1 MWTQY
6 PIYCSLIVFV
16 TILLTLKEHF
26 TPLKQKGVLIWCI
39 LRKLDLS
46 EFDNSNQYIMRWSSG
61 RFGKWGKALLQWEVC
76 MRKHLAISVFPY
88 TTLIWEKTIL
98 YQTVLVMANINP
110 ISCDK
115 QRTFSNL
122 EYVLHKIKREV
133 FL

>member
-1 MWTQY
+1 MN
-6 PIYCSLIVFV
+6 
-16 TILLTLKEHF
+16 TISDLLQPHIFCDHF
-26 TPLKQKGVLIWCI
+26 INTWRTFYSPKQKGVLIWCI

-46 EFDNSNQYIMRWSSG
+46 EIDNSNQYIMRWSSS
-61 RFGKWGKALLQWEVC
+61 RFGKWGKDLFQWEVC

-98 YQTVLVMANINP
+98 YQTVLVMANIKP

-122 EYVLHKIKREV
+122 EYVLHRIR
-133 FL
+133 LTDT